1 MFINS
6 IKLSPQNIIIIK
18 ITSGILSYYG
28 RIFGDIILSK
38 RLCTPIFLLI
48 ANYYL

>member
-28 RIFGDIILSK
+28 RIFGDIIFIKKDFVL
-38 RLCTPIFLLI
+38 RYFF
-48 ANYYL
+48 